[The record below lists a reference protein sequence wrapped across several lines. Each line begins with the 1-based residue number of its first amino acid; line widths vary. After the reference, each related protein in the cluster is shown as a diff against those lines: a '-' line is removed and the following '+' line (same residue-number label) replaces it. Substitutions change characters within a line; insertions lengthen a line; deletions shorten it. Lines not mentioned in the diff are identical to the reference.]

1 MTTEVVSAA
10 PVAASSAPTSSL
22 PATWTV
28 LDVVRW
34 TTARFAERGVGTPRL
49 DAELLVAHVLS
60 LPRLQLY
67 VQFERVLSP
76 DELRQERAYY
86 SYTAEGVDA
95 QVREGDGL
103 ARALL
108 VKAVSA
114 VSTVVLS
121 VGKGKGGPASHT
133 DFRVSPLWRLNS
145 SLVEF

>member
-10 PVAASSAPTSSL
+10 ALAAAPSAPTSSL

-67 VQFERVLSP
+67 VQFERVLTP
-76 DELRQERAYY
+76 EELA
-86 SYTAEGVDA
+86 
-95 QVREGDGL
+95 
-103 ARALL
+103 ALP
-108 VKAVSA
+108 S
-114 VSTVVLS
+114 
-121 VGKGKGGPASHT
+121 
-133 DFRVSPLWRLNS
+133 
-145 SLVEF
+145 